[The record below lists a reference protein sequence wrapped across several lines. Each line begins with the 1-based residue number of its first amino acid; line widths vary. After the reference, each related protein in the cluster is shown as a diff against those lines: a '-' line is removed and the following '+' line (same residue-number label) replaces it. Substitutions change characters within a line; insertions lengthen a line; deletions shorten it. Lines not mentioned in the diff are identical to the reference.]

1 MCMDRTS
8 LCRFS
13 QNFAFFFQGWLN
25 SEFQFQLFVNSLNL
39 YVASE
44 GIFVFG
50 LVAAIKPYTKVSL
63 LKFSECLL
71 ATRTL
76 QLKMP

>member
-1 MCMDRTS
+1 MCA
-8 LCRFS
+8 LIEHP
-13 QNFAFFFQGWLN
+13 FAGLPKFLN
-25 SEFQFQLFVNSLNL
+25 LIFKLFVNSLNL

-44 GIFVFG
+44 GIFVFE

-71 ATRTL
+71 VNYRC
-76 QLKMP
+76 PNI